1 LRVNSKNIYFTLVE
15 PETPGNIGAA
25 ARALKTMGFSNLC
38 LVNPPNFLGDEAR
51 WMAHASEDVLENAI
65 IYQDIHQ
72 AVADK
77 NFVIATTQRSRN
89 FHLPYYSPLQ
99 LAEKIIPIS
108 KENKVCILFG
118 RESSGLSNEELSA
131 CDAITTI
138 PANTTHPSL
147 NLAQAVM
154 IYAYELYKTAYGD
167 LKEYHWK
174 IAKHSDLV
182 SLYKH
187 MRESLERVNFV
198 PIDSWE
204 NFTMRFSRL
213 MGRANM
219 EIRDV
224 RVWHKIFKSFDHY
237 INLLEKK
244 LEKKK

>member
-1 LRVNSKNIYFTLVE
+1 MRINAKNIYFTLVE

-38 LVNPPNFLGDEAR
+38 LVNPGNYRAEEAK
-51 WMAHASEDVLENAI
+51 WMAHASEDILENAI
-65 IYQDIHQ
+65 LYKHIHE

-77 NFVIATTQRSRN
+77 NFVIAATQRNRN
-89 FHLPYYSPLQ
+89 FHLPYYSAAQ

-138 PANTTHPSL
+138 PANSTHPSL

-154 IYAYELYKTAYGD
+154 IYAYEFYKTAYGD

-187 MRESLERVNFV
+187 MWESLERVGFV

-224 RVWHKIFKSFDHY
+224 RVWHKIFKSFDNY
-237 INLLEKK
+237 ISKIEKK
-244 LEKKK
+244 LEKK